1 MSDSVKKW
9 HEMQEESNTRRM
21 YPGDIFVSDTTGGD
35 TTFIYES
42 PDGGKTVTRRPFGG
56 DIADKE
62 VIQKPATSELDKQA
76 YTLLVHNNE
85 DVILRAAEILNKV
98 AD

>member
-9 HEMQEESNTRRM
+9 HEMQEDGNTRRM
-21 YPGDIFVSDTTGGD
+21 YPGDIFVSDTTGN
-35 TTFIYES
+35 TNFIYES
-42 PDGGKTVTRRPFGG
+42 PDDGKTVTRRPFGG
-56 DIADKE
+56 DVADKE
-62 VIQKPATSELDKQA
+62 VIQKPATPEVDKQA
-76 YTLLVHNNE
+76 YTLLVNYDQ

>member
-9 HEMQEESNTRRM
+9 HEMQEVSNTRRM
-21 YPGDIFVSDTTGGD
+21 YPGDAYVTETTGND

-42 PDGGKTVTRRPFGG
+42 PDNGKTVTRRPFGG
-56 DIADKE
+56 DIADRE

-76 YTLLVHNNE
+76 YNLLVYNNPE
-85 DVILRAAEILNKV
+85 VILRAAEILNKV

>member
-9 HEMQEESNTRRM
+9 HEMQEDGNTRRM
-21 YPGDIFVSDTTGGD
+21 YPGDIFVSDTTGN
-35 TTFIYES
+35 TSFIYES
-42 PDGGKTVTRRPFGG
+42 PDGGKTVTGRPYRG

>member
-1 MSDSVKKW
+1 MSDSITKW
-9 HEMQEESNTRRM
+9 HEMQENKKTRSV
-21 YPGDIFVSDTTGGD
+21 YPGDAYITDTTGGD

-56 DIADKE
+56 DIADRE
-62 VIQKPATSELDKQA
+62 VIQKPATPEVDKQA
-76 YTLLVHNNE
+76 YSLLVNYNE